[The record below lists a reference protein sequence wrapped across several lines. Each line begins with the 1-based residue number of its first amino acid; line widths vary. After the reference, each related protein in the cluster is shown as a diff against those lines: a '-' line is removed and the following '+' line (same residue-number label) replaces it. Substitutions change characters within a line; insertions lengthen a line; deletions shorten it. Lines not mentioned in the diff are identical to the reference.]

1 VKKSIFYTIVFF
13 TGIFLQFTVAQY
25 FSIKGIAPNAIL
37 LMLIF
42 LALLRGSLAGVIMGF
57 LWGLSWDM
65 YSVDLFGCHAF
76 AYTCIGF
83 AIGKLSRKWDEE
95 KIISQMVLTL
105 LTSVIYW
112 FLIYFCYKIFN
123 PEVYTFKMNYIVVV
137 QPFYNMLIAPAVYW
151 IFVFILG
158 ALQFDEEQ

>member
-1 VKKSIFYTIVFF
+1 MKKSIFYAIVFV
-13 TGIFLQFTVAQY
+13 TGLFLQFTAAQY
-25 FSIKGIAPNAIL
+25 VSIRGVAPNAVL

-42 LALLRGSLAGVIMGF
+42 LALLRGAEAGMMMGF

-76 AYTCIGF
+76 AFTCIGF
-83 AIGKLSRKWDEE
+83 VIGMLSRKWDEE

-105 LTSVIYW
+105 LTTIIYW

-123 PEVYTFKMNYIVVV
+123 PEVFTFKLNYIVVL
-137 QPFYNMLIAPAVYW
+137 QPFYNMLLAPVVFW

-158 ALQFDEEQ
+158 ILKFDEEQ